1 MGTCNETNLISGIQ
15 CQAQYS
21 TILWYVSSQYSLLIE
36 LLVVVTQCT
45 HRRSIYDRNYGLL
58 FNVP

>member
-1 MGTCNETNLISGIQ
+1 MGTWNETNLISGIQ

-45 HRRSIYDRNYGLL
+45 HRRSIYDRNYGL
-58 FNVP
+58 